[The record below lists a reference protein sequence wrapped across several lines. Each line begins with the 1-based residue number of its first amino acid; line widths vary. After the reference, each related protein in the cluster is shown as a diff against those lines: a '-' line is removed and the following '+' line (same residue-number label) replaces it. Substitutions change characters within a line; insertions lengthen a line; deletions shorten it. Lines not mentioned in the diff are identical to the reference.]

1 MGWPAKA
8 LVASPVF
15 ARTQHMS
22 DMIDDRNRRLMAV
35 LTAAPVVPVII
46 IEDRA
51 TAVPL
56 AKALVAGGLTA
67 LEITLRTA
75 AAMDAIR
82 AIIAEVPGANV
93 GAGTVVDP
101 GQFATVA
108 KLGVKFVVSP
118 GATPAL
124 LAAAADSPVPY
135 LPGVATA
142 GEAMTLFDAGY
153 RTLKFFPAEQAGGVP
168 YLKAL
173 SSPLPAI
180 RFCPTGGV
188 SVANAPAY
196 LALPNVICVGGSWV
210 APAQAIAAGD
220 WGAVTKLAEAAVKLV
235 SR

>member
-1 MGWPAKA
+1 M
-8 LVASPVF
+8 V
-15 ARTQHMS
+15 
-22 DMIDDRNRRLMAV
+22 DDKSRRLTAI
-35 LTAAPVVPVII
+35 LSAAPVVPVIV
-46 IEDRA
+46 IEDRT
-51 TAVPL
+51 TAIPL

-82 AIIAEVPGANV
+82 AILAEVPGANV
-93 GAGTVVDP
+93 GAGTVVDAR
-101 GQFATVA
+101 QFAEVA

-118 GATPAL
+118 GATPGL
-124 LAAAADSPVPY
+124 LAAAANSPVPY

-142 GEAMTLFDAGY
+142 GEAMSLYDSGY

-173 SSPLPAI
+173 SAPLPAI

-210 APAQAIAAGD
+210 APAAAVAAGD
-220 WGAVTKLAEAAVKLV
+220 WAAVTKLAEGAARLA
-235 SR
+235 SH

>member
-1 MGWPAKA
+1 MA
-8 LVASPVF
+8 
-15 ARTQHMS
+15 
-22 DMIDDRNRRLMAV
+22 DRNRRLTAV
-35 LTAAPVVPVII
+35 LAAAPVVPVLT

-56 AKALVAGGLTA
+56 ASALVAGGLTA

-75 AAMDAIR
+75 AALDSIR

-93 GAGTVVDP
+93 GAGTVVDA
-101 GQFATVA
+101 GQYATVA

-153 RTLKFFPAEQAGGVP
+153 RTLKFFPAEQAGGTA

-173 SSPLPAI
+173 SAPLPAI
-180 RFCPTGGV
+180 RFCPTGGITV
-188 SVANAPAY
+188 SNALAY

-210 APAQAIAAGD
+210 APAPKLTAGD
-220 WGAVTKLAEAAVKLV
+220 WASVTKLAAEAAALA
-235 SR
+235 SH

>member
-1 MGWPAKA
+1 
-8 LVASPVF
+8 
-15 ARTQHMS
+15 MS
-22 DMIDDRNRRLMAV
+22 DMIDDRNRRLTAI
-35 LTAAPVVPVII
+35 LTAAPVVPVIV

-75 AAMDAIR
+75 AALDSIR

-93 GAGTVVDP
+93 GAGTVVDA

-118 GATPAL
+118 GVTPAL
-124 LAAAADSPVPY
+124 LAAASDSPVPY

-142 GEAMTLFDAGY
+142 GEAMSLYDAGY
-153 RTLKFFPAEQAGGVP
+153 RTLKFFPAEQAGGAP

-188 SVANAPAY
+188 TVANAPAY

-210 APAQAIAAGD
+210 APAAAVGSGD
-220 WGAVTKLAEAAVKLV
+220 WQAVTRLAEGAARLG
-235 SR
+235 SH